1 MQYWQSIMQNAQ
13 AGTAHDLKSEGNLEL
28 TVPMQLP
35 AGSQACE
42 YLPDICWGA
51 GKTAVW
57 HAYAL
62 LCF

>member
-1 MQYWQSIMQNAQ
+1 MQNAQ